1 MAKKNSVPSY
11 LICLQKVTGIATK
24 ARKHQSVQK
33 IFCAILC
40 FSAFV
45 AEKKLRASVSNYF
58 WCVSPGFLLPKTS
71 TTRIIFKFDS
81 LEYIQQ
87 PYSSPFMDHR
97 AGRQPSNNKAQNTA
111 ASAGMTYLLGIGI
124 NTYEHWGNLNNA
136 VRDVEAIANILQQN
150 YGVTLWKLLRNEE
163 ATRKQIL
170 RDLKALMKEVKA
182 PDSIIIYY
190 AGHGHIDKDT
200 QLGAWVPTDGENEDT
215 DLYIPNST
223 LRDFFQVAK
232 AQHVFFI
239 SDACFSGSLLQ
250 ERRSAAEEMVLT
262 ELAARPSRWVMCSGR
277 HDEAVADG
285 PLGGHSPFAQAIIDE
300 LTYNQKTGL
309 NAAAL
314 AQKVQLQSKQY
325 YKDQLSD
332 YGPVFGTGDMRGQ
345 LVLWREGA
353 PITVPSPEKNLADHE
368 EFLPSQTEMNF
379 NRNRRMT
386 LNDFRETVAHFL
398 AEDDAKG
405 ALEFM
410 NKALREEN
418 SDQNA
423 IVLLLSRV
431 SRVRK
436 QEDGGTINQN
446 DAATERNR
454 INASIRNVA
463 NGIDADDLRD
473 DFFFEKQQQPNAPA
487 RMSEEE
493 VKGLERAIALKIRI
507 INALR
512 EKLVLE
518 DDPIRLIRYEEQLQ
532 KTEEELQDLK
542 DKLHQ

>member
-1 MAKKNSVPSY
+1 
-11 LICLQKVTGIATK
+11 
-24 ARKHQSVQK
+24 
-33 IFCAILC
+33 
-40 FSAFV
+40 
-45 AEKKLRASVSNYF
+45 
-58 WCVSPGFLLPKTS
+58 
-71 TTRIIFKFDS
+71 
-81 LEYIQQ
+81 
-87 PYSSPFMDHR
+87 MDHR
-97 AGRQPSNNKAQNTA
+97 AGRQPSDNKAQNTA

-200 QLGAWVPTDGENEDT
+200 QLGAWVPTDSENEDT

-300 LTYNQKTGL
+300 LTYNQNPGL

-332 YGPVFGTGDMRGQ
+332 YGPVYNTGDKRGQ
-345 LVLWREGA
+345 LVLWRDGVVA
-353 PITVPSPEKNLADHE
+353 PPPISTEPSVSPGEKEPERGPTKGSPTTKTTIPMTLAD
-368 EFLPSQTEMNF
+368 FTRKVKNY
-379 NRNRRMT
+379 
-386 LNDFRETVAHFL
+386 L
-398 AEDDAKG
+398 AEDNARA
-405 ALEFM
+405 ALKFM
-410 NKALREEN
+410 AASLREDASEQ
-418 SDQNA
+418 DTIILQLA
-423 IVLLLSRV
+423 RV
-431 SRVRK
+431 NRLQRGID
-436 QEDGGTINQN
+436 EGTINKDN
-446 DAATERNR
+446 AETDGNR
-454 INASIRNVA
+454 INAAIKSLA
-463 NGIDADDLRD
+463 NNIEAEDLRED
-473 DFFFEKQQQPNAPA
+473 VFI
-487 RMSEEE
+487 EEE
-493 VKGLERAIALKIRI
+493 PDQTAPSLIVQLSDAERSGIEKAIELHTKV

-512 EKLVLE
+512 KKLALE
-518 DDPIRLIRYEEQLQ
+518 DDPIRQIRYEEQLAE
-532 KTEEELQDLK
+532 KEAELSVLK
-542 DKLHQ
+542 AKLD